1 MHRNIRSKIII
12 VPAKQEKSPPVCN
25 YRDEVNSGEGLA
37 LVEHIKKKKES
48 GHWKGSG
55 LITLAGKE
63 IEYRL
68 RFSKKSKGIRLKI
81 DLESGLEVVLPE
93 GFSISKLEPLIKGK
107 ENWILSKLRHFEL
120 IRQKIKP
127 NDFDKSNAVLYLG
140 REYSHIKVIRK
151 DIAPEVKMI
160 DDRLFIT
167 VPDDSRQT
175 LVQALEG
182 WYRLEAAKVIKERAV
197 DVGRQ
202 LNLQFNRITVR
213 NQKTRWGS
221 CSRLKNLNF
230 NWRLIMAPV
239 QVIDYLII
247 HEVAHLAEM
256 NHSSRF
262 WKLVEEFCPDYKLR
276 RKWLKENGPMLTI

>member
-1 MHRNIRSKIII
+1 
-12 VPAKQEKSPPVCN
+12 
-25 YRDEVNSGEGLA
+25 LA
-37 LVEHIKKKKES
+37 EHIKRKKDS
-48 GHWKGSG
+48 AWKGSG

-63 IEYRL
+63 VEYKL
-68 RFSKKSKGIRLKI
+68 RFSKKSKGVRLKI
-81 DLESGLEVVLPE
+81 DLDGGLEVIVPE
-93 GFSISKLEPLIKGK
+93 GFKTSKLEPLINLK

-120 IRQKIKP
+120 IRQKNKP
-127 NDFDKSNAVLYLG
+127 NDFEQRNFVLYLG
-140 REYSHIKVIRK
+140 REYSHIMVIRK

-182 WYRLEAAKVIKERAV
+182 WYRLEAAKVIKERAMEI
-197 DVGRQ
+197 GRQ
-202 LNLQFNRITVR
+202 LNLQFNRIIIR

-262 WKLVEEFCPDYKLR
+262 WKLVEKFCPDYKLHH
-276 RKWLKENGPMLTI
+276 KWLKENGPTLTI

>member
-1 MHRNIRSKIII
+1 
-12 VPAKQEKSPPVCN
+12 
-25 YRDEVNSGEGLA
+25 LA
-37 LVEHIKKKKES
+37 EHIKKKKDS
-48 GHWKGSG
+48 AWKGSG

-63 IEYRL
+63 VEYRL
-68 RFSKKSKGIRLKI
+68 RFSKKSKGVRLKI
-81 DLESGLEVVLPE
+81 DLDGGLEVVLPE
-93 GFSISKLEPLIKGK
+93 GFRISKLEPLIKGK
-107 ENWILSKLRHFEL
+107 ENWILSKLHHFEL
-120 IRQKIKP
+120 IRQKIKQI
-127 NDFDKSNAVLYLG
+127 DFGKKNSVLYLG

-151 DIAPEVKMI
+151 DIAPEVKMV
-160 DDRLFIT
+160 DNRLFIA
-167 VPDDSRQT
+167 VPEDSRQT

-197 DVGRQ
+197 DIGRQ

-262 WKLVEEFCPDYKLR
+262 WKLVEEHCPDYKLH